1 MTVRIKHELISRDP
15 TISREDAVNMG
26 SEGKFDQKT
35 IVDEIY
41 TSDQSTDFELPLAEV
56 SVQAGFP
63 SPAEDYIEDR
73 IDLNDHLIEHPAAT
87 YFVRVAG
94 TSMVEAG
101 IHDGD
106 ILVVDR
112 ALEPVD
118 GKIVVASIDG
128 NLSVKR
134 LKKDGEK
141 VYLMAENE
149 DHEDIDITPHNDF
162 QVWGVVTHVIHSV

>member
-1 MTVRIKHELISRDP
+1 MAPEDDIEEKTV
-15 TISREDAVNMG
+15 
-26 SEGKFDQKT
+26 
-35 IVDEIY
+35 VDEIF
-41 TSDQSTDFELPLAEV
+41 TADASTEFELPLAEV

-73 IDLNDHLIEHPAAT
+73 IDLNEHLIDHPAAT

-94 TSMVEAG
+94 TSMVGAG

-118 GKIVVASIDG
+118 GKVVVASLDG

-134 LKKDGEK
+134 LKKSDDT
-141 VYLMAENE
+141 VYLMAENDE
-149 DHEDIDITPHNDF
+149 YEDIEITPHNDF
-162 QVWGVVTHVIHSV
+162 QVWGVVTYVVHSV

>member
-1 MTVRIKHELISRDP
+1 MSSERKFEEKTV
-15 TISREDAVNMG
+15 
-26 SEGKFDQKT
+26 
-35 IVDEIY
+35 VDEIY
-41 TSDQSTDFELPLAEV
+41 TADQSTDFELPLAEV

-73 IDLNDHLIEHPAAT
+73 LDLNEHLIDHPAAT

-94 TSMVEAG
+94 TSMLEAG

-118 GKIVVASIDG
+118 GKVVVASING

-134 LKKDGEK
+134 LKKEDDT
-141 VYLMAENE
+141 VYLVAEN
-149 DHEDIDITPHNDF
+149 DDYDDIEITPHNDF

>member
-1 MTVRIKHELISRDP
+1 MASENDIEEKTVVSEIF
-15 TISREDAVNMG
+15 TADA
-26 SEGKFDQKT
+26 
-35 IVDEIY
+35 
-41 TSDQSTDFELPLAEV
+41 STEFELPLAEV

-73 IDLNDHLIEHPAAT
+73 IDLNEHLIEHPAAT

-94 TSMVEAG
+94 TSMVDAG

-112 ALEPVD
+112 ALEPID
-118 GKIVVASIDG
+118 GKVVVASIDG

-134 LKKDGEK
+134 LKKDDET

-149 DHEDIDITPHNDF
+149 EYEDIEVTPHNEF

>member
-1 MTVRIKHELISRDP
+1 MSSDESGKNSTVVTEVF
-15 TISREDAVNMG
+15 TA
-26 SEGKFDQKT
+26 
-35 IVDEIY
+35 
-41 TSDQSTDFELPLAEV
+41 DQSTDYELPLAEV

-73 IDLNDHLIEHPAAT
+73 IDLNEHLIDNPAAT

-94 TSMVEAG
+94 ASMVEAG

-118 GKIVVASIDG
+118 GKVVVASIDG

-134 LKKDGEK
+134 LKKSDDT
-141 VYLMAENE
+141 VYLVAEN
-149 DHEDIDITPHNDF
+149 DDYEDIEVTPHNDF
-162 QVWGVVTHVIHSV
+162 QVWGIVTYVIHPV

>member
-1 MTVRIKHELISRDP
+1 MSEEEFEEKTVVEEVF
-15 TISREDAVNMG
+15 TA
-26 SEGKFDQKT
+26 
-35 IVDEIY
+35 
-41 TSDQSTDFELPLAEV
+41 DQSTDVELPLAEV

-73 IDLNDHLIEHPAAT
+73 LDLNEHLIEHPAAT

-94 TSMVEAG
+94 TSMVDAG

-112 ALEPVD
+112 AIEPVD
-118 GKIVVASIDG
+118 GKVVVASLNG

-134 LKKDGEK
+134 LRKNDGS
-141 VYLMAENE
+141 VYLKAENE
-149 DHEDIDITPHNDF
+149 EYEDIEITPHNELK
-162 QVWGVVTHVIHSV
+162 VWGVVTHVIHPV

>member
-1 MTVRIKHELISRDP
+1 MAPEDDIDEKTV
-15 TISREDAVNMG
+15 
-26 SEGKFDQKT
+26 
-35 IVDEIY
+35 VDEIF
-41 TSDQSTDFELPLAEV
+41 TADASSEFELPLAEV

-73 IDLNDHLIEHPAAT
+73 IDLNEHLIDHPAAT

-94 TSMVEAG
+94 TSMVGAG

-118 GKIVVASIDG
+118 GKVVVASLDG

-134 LKKDGEK
+134 LKKSEDS
-141 VYLMAENE
+141 VYLMAENDE
-149 DHEDIDITPHNDF
+149 YEDIEITPHNEF

>member
-1 MTVRIKHELISRDP
+1 MSSNEQFEPKTV
-15 TISREDAVNMG
+15 VY
-26 SEGKFDQKT
+26 
-35 IVDEIY
+35 EIY
-41 TSDQSTDFELPLAEV
+41 TADQSTDFELPLAEV

-73 IDLNDHLIEHPAAT
+73 LDLNEHLIDHPAAT

-94 TSMVEAG
+94 TSMVDAG

-118 GKIVVASIDG
+118 GKVVVASVNG

-134 LKKDGEK
+134 LKKENGT

-149 DHEDIDITPHNDF
+149 EYDDIEITPHNDF